1 MNIAILIS
9 TLSGGGA
16 ERVASILGNHYV
28 DKGNNVYYFL
38 GDYRYQTKYQ
48 VKGTVVNTGIK
59 NSFRGSPGDLISLIR
74 SACIM
79 RKYKKKYRID
89 VSISFME
96 EFNFINVL
104 SRRKEKVIL
113 RICTILSQRPEL
125 VGAIYDR
132 HLIQAVYN
140 RADKVV
146 VMTDYALHEMAEVY
160 HVNRK
165 KIIKIPNPAILD
177 RRSKTDRP
185 WIYGDKTIICVG
197 RLEDIKQ
204 HDIAIRAFSTVA
216 EQVKEARMLILGEGP
231 RKRYLESLIR
241 KLCLQDKVFLLGFQ
255 KDITYFLENSRVF
268 LMTSKTEGFPN
279 GMIEAMAAGLPVVS
293 IASSGAPQEIL
304 GCMQQAVDRAV
315 MARYGIVTPFLISSE
330 STDVREGERILGNAV
345 LKMLEDD
352 SLCQHYV
359 EMSKKRTRHYAY
371 EKIMRKWDNLIGGIQ
386 R

>member
-1 MNIAILIS
+1 MNIAILIP

-16 ERVASILGNHYV
+16 ERVASIIGNHYA

-38 GDYRYQTKYQ
+38 GDYRYRTKYQ
-48 VKGTVVNTGIK
+48 VKGTIVNTGIQ
-59 NSFRGSPGDLISLIR
+59 NSFQGSPTDLISLVR

-79 RKYKKKYRID
+79 RGYKRKYRID

-104 SRRKEKVIL
+104 SRGKEKVIL

-125 VGAIYDR
+125 AGVIYDR
-132 HLIQAVYN
+132 HFIQAVYN
-140 RADKVV
+140 LADQVV
-146 VMTDYALHEMAEVY
+146 VMTDHALCEMAEIY
-160 HVNRK
+160 RVNRK
-165 KIIKIPNPAILD
+165 KIIKIPNPAIVD
-177 RRSKTDRP
+177 RRSNTNKP
-185 WIYGDKTIICVG
+185 WIYGDKTVICVG
-197 RLEDIKQ
+197 RLEDVKQ
-204 HDIAIRAFSTVA
+204 QDIAIRAFSIVV

-241 KLCLQDKVFLLGFQ
+241 KMRLQDKVCLLGFQ
-255 KDITYFLENSRVF
+255 KDVTYFLEHSRVF

-304 GCMQQAVDRAV
+304 GCMKQAEDRAI
-315 MARYGIVTPFLISSE
+315 MARYGIVTPFLLGCD
-330 STDVREGERILGNAV
+330 STDIREKERILGNAMI
-345 LKMLEDD
+345 KMLEDD
-352 SLCQHYV
+352 SLCQHYA
-359 EMSKKRTRHYAY
+359 EMSNKRVRHYAY